1 MVPNMLICSPV
12 DVLVQLRFWSA
23 TPPVTPAA
31 FLPSRVLLTGIRGTA
46 QGLDFWHAR
55 ESGADRAE
63 RVAGQPPTAEPDPG
77 HAGEGSVAVAGAI
90 DELSIF
96 DGVRPSRSGDLALES
111 QGMAPIPD
119 GARYGAVW
127 RMFTVW
133 FTPNMELS
141 GVFAGTLA
149 VLLGLGFWPGLAAI
163 IVGTVIGSVPVAL
176 LCTWGP
182 QTGTGQ
188 VPLARLP
195 FGKTIVVPGTVQW
208 LSSIAWDA
216 LVGLFGGQA
225 AALLLGIPFWAG
237 VAMVLAVEGVVSVYG
252 YEFVHRLQSWGAAIL
267 VILFVVLTVR
277 IFQNHIVLPVNTV
290 HGSALA
296 GAFVL
301 MTTIALSQGIS
312 WATYASDYSR
322 YLRSSSSRPAIFWL
336 TIGGL
341 TVSYVWV
348 QAIGLGAASV
358 LANQTVAGVRTL
370 MGGGPLG
377 VLALVAI
384 AFGSITSNSMNDYTG
399 SLAFQALGAR
409 VRRPLTAAL
418 VAVLAFA
425 AILWMHAA
433 DTAGRFENILL
444 FVGYWIAPFCA
455 IVMIDWHDHKDRY
468 RPSLLRVAL
477 SFRDLRAGWP
487 ALVAFVLAF
496 AAMVPFMNTS
506 VIEGPAARAL
516 HGADIAFYVGFI
528 AAGFLYYWLRR
539 GGSTG
544 RAEPH
549 PKIINR

>member
-1 MVPNMLICSPV
+1 
-12 DVLVQLRFWSA
+12 
-23 TPPVTPAA
+23 
-31 FLPSRVLLTGIRGTA
+31 
-46 QGLDFWHAR
+46 
-55 ESGADRAE
+55 
-63 RVAGQPPTAEPDPG
+63 
-77 HAGEGSVAVAGAI
+77 VAGAI

-96 DGVRPSRSGDLALES
+96 DGVRPRRAGDLALES
-111 QGMAPIPD
+111 QGMAPIPAD
-119 GARYGAVW
+119 ARYGVVY

-163 IVGTVIGSVPVAL
+163 TLGTVIGSVPVAL

-195 FGKTIVVPGTVQW
+195 FGKTIVLPATVQW

-237 VAMVLAVEGVVSVYG
+237 AALVLAIEGLVSVYG
-252 YEFVHRLQSWGAAIL
+252 YEFVHRLQSWGSTIL
-267 VILFVVLTVR
+267 IIVFVLLTVR
-277 IFQNHIVLPVNTV
+277 IFQHHIALPVDTV
-290 HGSALA
+290 HGGALV

-322 YLRSSSSRPAIFWL
+322 YLPSSSSRPAIFWL
-336 TIGGL
+336 TLGGL
-341 TVSYVWV
+341 TASYVWV
-348 QAIGLGAASV
+348 ETIGLGAASV
-358 LANQTVAGVRTL
+358 LGNQTVAGVRTL
-370 MGGGPLG
+370 MGGGTLG
-377 VLALVAI
+377 VLALIAI
-384 AFGSITSNSMNDYTG
+384 AFGAITSNSMNDYTG
-399 SLAFQALGAR
+399 SLAFQALGVR
-409 VRRPLTAAL
+409 LRRPVTAAL

-444 FVGYWIAPFCA
+444 FIGYWIAPFCA

-468 RPSLLRVAL
+468 EPSLLRAAL

-487 ALVAFVLAF
+487 ALAAFALAF

-506 VIEGPAARAL
+506 VIEGPVAAAL
-516 HGADIAFYVGFI
+516 HGADVAFYVGFI
-528 AAGFLYYWLRR
+528 VAGLLYYWLRR
-539 GGSTG
+539 GGSGG
-544 RAEPH
+544 R
-549 PKIINR
+549 RRLTWR